1 MKKVNKVRSYQS
13 FVGRVQYTVHD
24 TDRCDYI
31 TYTVHV
37 DYYRMTLHSGN
48 PFHFAPHSP
57 FYTGSRE
64 KCNFLLLQEILL
76 NVVNKIQ

>member
-48 PFHFAPHSP
+48 HW
-57 FYTGSRE
+57 
-64 KCNFLLLQEILL
+64 
-76 NVVNKIQ
+76 